1 MAKEIINEMDA
12 AKLFSVKD
20 KVILVIGAGGLG
32 GHLSK
37 VFAANGAEVIITGRN
52 MAKLEALKKAIAA
65 EGITA
70 DIDAY
75 ELHIEDK
82 SSIQAVVDDVVK
94 KHGRIDVM
102 WNTVGVVKH
111 AKCEDFSEEDVRET
125 FDVNLIGAIYAT
137 QVVAKAMIPNN
148 GGKIINVG
156 SAGGLNVTSY
166 LSAMYGISKAG
177 MHYMTRAFALGLAEY
192 NINVNCLVPTGID
205 TPMNSEENRKLM
217 ASKYYFRRM
226 SLASDYAGAGLYMS
240 SDASNYMSGHMFVV
254 DGAESAGS
262 PWNMPKLED

>member
-1 MAKEIINEMDA
+1 MAKELINETDA

-20 KVILVIGAGGLG
+20 KVILIIGAGGLG
-32 GHLSK
+32 ASLAK
-37 VFAANGAEVIITGRN
+37 VFVKNGAYVIITNRTID
-52 MAKLEALKKAIAA
+52 KANKIKEEMAA
-65 EGITA
+65 EGLTNV
-70 DIDAY
+70 DTY
-75 ELHIEDK
+75 ELQIANKADV
-82 SSIQAVVDDVVK
+82 QAVVDDVVN
-94 KHGRIDVM
+94 KHGKIDVM
-102 WNTVGVVKH
+102 WNTAAVVRH
-111 AKCEDFSEEDVRET
+111 AKCEDFSEEDIRET
-125 FDVNLIGAIYAT
+125 FDINLIGAIYAT

-166 LSAMYGISKAG
+166 LSAMYGISKSAV
-177 MHYMTRAFALGLAEY
+177 HYMTRAFALGLAEY

-226 SLASDYAGAGLYMS
+226 SVSADYAGAGLYLS

-262 PWNMPKLED
+262 PWNMPKFEE

>member
-1 MAKEIINEMDA
+1 MAKELINETDA

-20 KVILVIGAGGLG
+20 KVILIIGAGGLG
-32 GHLSK
+32 GHLAK
-37 VFAANGAEVIITGRN
+37 VFVKNGAHVVITNRTI
-52 MAKLEALKKAIAA
+52 EKADSIKAEMAA
-65 EGITA
+65 EGLTNV
-70 DIDAY
+70 DTY
-75 ELHIEDK
+75 EMHIEDK
-82 SSIQAVVDDVVK
+82 SSIQAVVDDIVN

-102 WNTVGVVKH
+102 WNTAAVVKH
-111 AKCEDFSEEDVRET
+111 AKCEDFTEEDVRET
-125 FDVNLIGAIYAT
+125 FDINLIGAIYAT

-148 GGKIINVG
+148 GGKIINIG

-166 LSAMYGISKAG
+166 LSAMYGISKAAV
-177 MHYMTRAFALGLAEY
+177 HYMTRAFALGLAEY
-192 NINVNCLVPTGID
+192 NINVNSLVPTGID

-226 SLASDYAGAGLYMS
+226 SVAADYAGAGLYLS

-262 PWNMPKLED
+262 PWNMPAFVD